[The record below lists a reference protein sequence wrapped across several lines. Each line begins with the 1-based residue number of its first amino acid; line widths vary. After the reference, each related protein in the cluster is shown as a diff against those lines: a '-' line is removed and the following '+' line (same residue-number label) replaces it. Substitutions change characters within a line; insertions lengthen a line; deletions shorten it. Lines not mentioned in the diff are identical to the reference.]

1 MGILNELGGFVK
13 DREDDEDEKVVDRK
27 DIEDE
32 IGDETEKNDEDE
44 KEVPKDKPFESPLED
59 EEGHKNV
66 DIAELMKHY
75 DNIQEVIDAVD
86 IINSGGNYALAFDVE
101 RSLRDAKNKMK
112 KLLNDLYKE
121 KE

>member
-32 IGDETEKNDEDE
+32 MGDETEE
-44 KEVPKDKPFESPLED
+44 EVPEDKPFKSPLED
-59 EEGHKNV
+59 EGNKKV
-66 DIAELMKHY
+66 DVAELMKHY
-75 DNIQEVIDAVD
+75 DNIQKAIDSVD
-86 IINSGGNYALAFDVE
+86 IINSGGNNTEAFEVE
-101 RSLRDAKNKMK
+101 KIFRQGLFKFRKFIDQV
-112 KLLNDLYKE
+112 YKE